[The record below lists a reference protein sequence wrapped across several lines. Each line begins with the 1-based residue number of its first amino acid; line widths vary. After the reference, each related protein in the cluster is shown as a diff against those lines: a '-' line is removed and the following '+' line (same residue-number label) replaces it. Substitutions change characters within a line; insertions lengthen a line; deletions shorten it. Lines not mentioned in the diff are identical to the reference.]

1 MKMLKIL
8 VADSTTEF
16 GAAVAEAFEGR
27 YLVSVCHDGV
37 AALEAVRR
45 ERPDVLWLDLM
56 LPGMDGFMILQAITM
71 AGFHPKIIACSRY
84 ITDYVPETLIC
95 YGVCCLLRK
104 PCSLSASLARI
115 DDVARKMKNDGNDF
129 PADPEELV
137 YEALLPLGLTGK
149 RAGHSCLQTAICL
162 KMLDP
167 DLQVTKTLYPGVAA
181 RCGGTAKR
189 VERAIRCVLTDTW
202 IVRDVPLW
210 NFFFPEYTDRCP
222 SNGVFIDRIADCV
235 RERWKKLLE
244 ESGEKSD

>member
-84 ITDYVPETLIC
+84 ITDYVPEALIC

-149 RAGHSCLQTAICL
+149 RAGHSCLQKAICL